1 MINLYTVSQR
11 LIIHEGLR
19 LQPYRCSKGKLTIGV
34 GRCLDTNPLTAE
46 EEKVVG
52 DWQHGITKCAAIYL
66 LRNDIKRIYVEL
78 KKKLPFFQSLDSE
91 RQYALIDMSFN
102 IGISGLLRFKEMLKA
117 IKKHNFKLA
126 AEECLNSKYAK
137 DVGQRAERI
146 ARVLATGE
154 FKL

>member
-1 MINLYTVSQR
+1 MVRKWVKTSLPHFFVFKIIINLSSY
-11 LIIHEGLR
+11 
-19 LQPYRCSKGKLTIGV
+19 KGVIQW
-34 GRCLDTNPLTAE
+34 A
-46 EEKVVG
+46 
-52 DWQHGITKCAAIYL
+52 WQHGITKCAAIYL